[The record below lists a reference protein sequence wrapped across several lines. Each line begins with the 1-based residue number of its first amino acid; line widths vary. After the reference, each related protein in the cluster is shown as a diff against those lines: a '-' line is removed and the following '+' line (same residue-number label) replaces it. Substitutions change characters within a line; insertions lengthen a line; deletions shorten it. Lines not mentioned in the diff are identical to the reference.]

1 MAVRQQIATFRRGI
15 VGKFAYIF
23 LVYLDI
29 GLTLFALRLGGQELN
44 PYMQG
49 VVSHPFQLLLV
60 KGIPAIFL
68 AWLLPSRLL
77 LPAVVLM
84 LFVVG
89 WDAKELILL
98 HV

>member
-1 MAVRQQIATFRRGI
+1 MAMRQQIATFRHGI

-29 GLTLFALRLGGQELN
+29 GLTFIALRLGGQELN
-44 PYMQG
+44 PFMQG
-49 VVSHPFQLLLV
+49 FVSNPLQFLLV
-60 KGIPAIFL
+60 KGVPAIVL
-68 AWLLPSRLL
+68 AWLCPAKLL
-77 LPAVVLM
+77 IPAVVLM

-98 HV
+98 HA